1 MTPKGRA
8 NVSYYSAVA
17 LGFAGAFAFAIER
30 ATSSGAMRALGAMLI
45 LGFVALA
52 VYNIAISRCP
62 HCRRQIR
69 LRGGSAHC
77 PRCGGWIPL
86 QEWDLPPRP
95 GRV

>member
-8 NVSYYSAVA
+8 NVWYYSALA
-17 LGFAGAFAFAIER
+17 LGCAAAFMFALGRASSSDGLRAAGA
-30 ATSSGAMRALGAMLI
+30 LLI
-45 LGFVALA
+45 FGFVALA

-69 LRGGSAHC
+69 MRGGSAYC

-86 QEWDLPPRP
+86 QEWDSPPRP
-95 GRV
+95 GRP